1 MNSLEFEVKGHRSQ
15 VTTRP
20 TALLRWRHTDRQFDV
35 KDRLILFTISF
46 AVMMILLIKS
56 TSLSSSRLR
65 LWSS

>member
-1 MNSLEFEVKGHRSQ
+1 